1 MSSDWS
7 QQLAE
12 ELHKPITRNFRKRR
26 VISKGIGK
34 IWAADLVE
42 MQKYSKWNKGV
53 KYLLTV
59 IDVFSKYGWIVP
71 LKDKKTESVSSAFD
85 TIFKKSKRKPD
96 KLWNDKG
103 SEFISK
109 HFKDFLKKNNI
120 KLYHT
125 ENEEKS
131 SIVERW
137 NRTMK
142 NRMWKMFS
150 ANNNTVYW
158 DKLKDLVDDYNNTKN
173 SSIKMTP
180 TEASKKENEK
190 KVFTNLYGELIY
202 LKPKKPKF
210 SIGDKVRISK
220 YKRRVFDKGYTPNWT
235 EEVFVV
241 DKVMLT
247 KPITYHIA
255 DLLGE
260 EIEGSFYEKELQ
272 KAKQQTFRIEKVVRR
287 DNKKKKALV
296 KWKGYSD
303 KFNSWVSFK
312 DLVDF

>member
-1 MSSDWS
+1 M
-7 QQLAE
+7 
-12 ELHKPITRNFRKRR
+12 
-26 VISKGIGK
+26 
-34 IWAADLVE
+34 
-42 MQKYSKWNKGV
+42 
-53 KYLLTV
+53 
-59 IDVFSKYGWIVP
+59 
-71 LKDKKTESVSSAFD
+71 AFD
-85 TIFKKSKRKPD
+85 LIFKKSKRKPE
-96 KLWNDKG
+96 KLWTDKG

-109 HFKDFLKKNNI
+109 HFKEFLKKNSI

-137 NRTMK
+137 NKTMK
-142 NRMWKMFS
+142 NKMWKMFS

-158 DKLKDLVDDYNNTKN
+158 DKLDKLVDDYNNTYH
-173 SSIKMTP
+173 SSIEMTP
-180 TEASKKENEK
+180 TEASKKENEN
-190 KVFTNLYGELIY
+190 KVFANLYEDEIY

-220 YKRRVFDKGYTPNWT
+220 YKWRVFDKGYTPNWT

-247 KPITYHIA
+247 KPVTYRIV

-260 EIEGSFYEKELQ
+260 KVEGSFYEKELQ

-303 KFNSWVSFK
+303 KFNSWINFK
-312 DLVDF
+312 DLVHF